1 MSATDPI
8 ADMLTRMRNAVLMR
22 KREVQIPASRLKME
36 IARIL
41 KEEGFIRNYK
51 VIKDGPQ
58 GVLTVTL
65 KYTEGNQSV
74 LAGARRVSKPGC
86 RIYCTRDSIPKV
98 EGWGRTPAY
107 PSIPS
112 ATASMAARASSTH
125 WRQEATASERGT
137 MPDSPVSR
145 RFHSTFPSARLRSL
159 TIRRIG
165 APSRSAS
172 ANWTPGRSLRSS

>member
-98 EGWGRTPAY
+98 YDGLGLAV
-107 PSIPS
+107 I
-112 ATASMAARASSTH
+112 STS
-125 WRQEATASERGT
+125 QGILSG
-137 MPDSPVSR
+137 SR
-145 RFHSTFPSARLRSL
+145 CEELGLGGEVLCTV
-159 TIRRIG
+159 
-165 APSRSAS
+165 
-172 ANWTPGRSLRSS
+172 W

>member
-22 KREVQIPASRLKME
+22 RREVQIPASKLRTE

-58 GVLTVTL
+58 GILAVTL

-74 LAGARRVSKPGC
+74 LAGARRISKPGC
-86 RIYCTRDSIPKV
+86 RVYCTKDTIPKV
-98 EGWGRTPAY
+98 YNGLGLAV
-107 PSIPS
+107 I
-112 ATASMAARASSTH
+112 ST
-125 WRQEATASERGT
+125 SKGI
-137 MPDSPVSR
+137 
-145 RFHSTFPSARLRSL
+145 L
-159 TIRRIG
+159 TG
-165 APSRSAS
+165 AKCEELGLGGEVLCTV
-172 ANWTPGRSLRSS
+172 W